1 MLVLMVTSTQ
11 KDLLG
16 IFELK
21 SKEKADNLKTICTFV
36 NVVSQEEVVEGMN
49 VSSITRSLP
58 DIEESHQVDVLTMN
72 ISNDFSRWPNVF
84 DDNRLGCQKL
94 STFVC
99 KFNDVLSFARELRL
113 WLNVLAISWF

>member
-1 MLVLMVTSTQ
+1 MVTSTQ

-16 IFELK
+16 IFEFK
-21 SKEKADNLKTICTFV
+21 SKEKADNLKTICTLV

-72 ISNDFSRWPNVF
+72 ISNDFSRWLNVF
-84 DDNRLGCQKL
+84 DDNRLSCQNL
-94 STFVC
+94 STFIC

-113 WLNVLAISWF
+113 WLNVLAISWL